1 MELTVSSELNFRLK
15 EQRFKI
21 DTNDY
26 RTLTTHIMAEAIG
39 FSGYLYVEDE
49 ELIDDIDDL
58 VGMRIL
64 DHEVD
69 IEEIE
74 EVPYED

>member
-1 MELTVSSELNFRLK
+1 
-15 EQRFKI
+15 
-21 DTNDY
+21 
-26 RTLTTHIMAEAIG
+26 MAEAIG